1 MSLTRTTTSE
11 TGPFY
16 ASGSISF
23 SSLRTNFKKTSSG
36 SIKASEIR
44 RNTSGSETQ
53 PIVPD
58 STENRNSGPLSDGIS
73 ASNNLKLS
81 QFRNSIKYYDLT
93 QGSDIDLNLNI
104 AASSLWNSNLQYNI
118 EKRVYLSGTSGSTTT
133 STPAAS
139 LNATAVYNVLLIITG
154 VILGDGGSAGT
165 ETTNGG
171 NGDGKDNTPITEKS
185 RKKRRVEDVSGL
197 GTLLPSL
204 PPASKLVKPNGGN
217 SISEHMELQR
227 RLVQSKED
235 TNRAIQLRETVESS
249 AILRTGIREEKDRR
263 VSLFKELV
271 AKLGGDDSQ
280 ATSRINAY
288 KEAKDNGTIMGEE
301 TYDPLIESVAE
312 QDELIAQMT
321 LQHVTLNKEVDR
333 LLPQEKNGEDT
344 SEEIQD
350 SSAVEPEEVL
360 VKV

>member
-1 MSLTRTTTSE
+1 MTPLKAI
-11 TGPFY
+11 GG
-16 ASGSISF
+16 ASVQILKIDDLRMFCSKNGIKGS
-23 SSLRTNFKKTSSG
+23 RKAKK
-36 SIKASEIR
+36 IDVCWAICKAHE
-44 RNTSGSETQ
+44 
-53 PIVPD
+53 
-58 STENRNSGPLSDGIS
+58 
-73 ASNNLKLS
+73 A
-81 QFRNSIKYYDLT
+81 
-93 QGSDIDLNLNI
+93 
-104 AASSLWNSNLQYNI
+104 
-118 EKRVYLSGTSGSTTT
+118 YLSGDMGPYKDLIPEGSKNNMEGGEGSEGVGVT
-133 STPAAS
+133 
-139 LNATAVYNVLLIITG
+139 LL
-154 VILGDGGSAGT
+154 LDSA
-165 ETTNGG
+165 TTNGG

-271 AKLGGDDSQ
+271 AKLGGDESQ

>member
-1 MSLTRTTTSE
+1 MTPLKAI
-11 TGPFY
+11 GG
-16 ASGSISF
+16 ASVQILKIDDLRMFCSKNGIKGS
-23 SSLRTNFKKTSSG
+23 RKAKK
-36 SIKASEIR
+36 IDVCWAICKAHE
-44 RNTSGSETQ
+44 
-53 PIVPD
+53 
-58 STENRNSGPLSDGIS
+58 
-73 ASNNLKLS
+73 A
-81 QFRNSIKYYDLT
+81 
-93 QGSDIDLNLNI
+93 
-104 AASSLWNSNLQYNI
+104 
-118 EKRVYLSGTSGSTTT
+118 YLSGDMGPYKDLIPEGSKNNMEGGEGSEGVGVT
-133 STPAAS
+133 
-139 LNATAVYNVLLIITG
+139 LL
-154 VILGDGGSAGT
+154 LDSA
-165 ETTNGG
+165 TTNGG

-197 GTLLPSL
+197 GTLLPSH

-271 AKLGGDDSQ
+271 AKLGGDESQ

-350 SSAVEPEEVL
+350 GSAVEPEEVL

>member
-1 MSLTRTTTSE
+1 MTPLKAI
-11 TGPFY
+11 GG
-16 ASGSISF
+16 ASVQILKIDDLRMFCSKNGIKGS
-23 SSLRTNFKKTSSG
+23 RKAKK
-36 SIKASEIR
+36 IDVCWAICKAHE
-44 RNTSGSETQ
+44 
-53 PIVPD
+53 
-58 STENRNSGPLSDGIS
+58 
-73 ASNNLKLS
+73 A
-81 QFRNSIKYYDLT
+81 
-93 QGSDIDLNLNI
+93 
-104 AASSLWNSNLQYNI
+104 
-118 EKRVYLSGTSGSTTT
+118 YLSGDMGPYKDLIPEGSKNNMEGGEDNEGVGG
-133 STPAAS
+133 A
-139 LNATAVYNVLLIITG
+139 LL
-154 VILGDGGSAGT
+154 LDSA
-165 ETTNGG
+165 TTNGG

-204 PPASKLVKPNGGN
+204 PPATSIKFDKPSGGN

-235 TNRAIQLRETVESS
+235 TNRAIQLRETVESA

-271 AKLGGDDSQ
+271 AKLGGDESQ

>member
-1 MSLTRTTTSE
+1 MTPLKAI
-11 TGPFY
+11 GG
-16 ASGSISF
+16 ASVQILKIDDLRMFCSKNGIKGS
-23 SSLRTNFKKTSSG
+23 RKAKK
-36 SIKASEIR
+36 IDVCWAICKAHE
-44 RNTSGSETQ
+44 
-53 PIVPD
+53 
-58 STENRNSGPLSDGIS
+58 
-73 ASNNLKLS
+73 A
-81 QFRNSIKYYDLT
+81 
-93 QGSDIDLNLNI
+93 
-104 AASSLWNSNLQYNI
+104 
-118 EKRVYLSGTSGSTTT
+118 YLSGDMGPYKDLIPEGSKNNMEGGEGSEGVGVT
-133 STPAAS
+133 
-139 LNATAVYNVLLIITG
+139 LL
-154 VILGDGGSAGT
+154 LDSA
-165 ETTNGG
+165 TTNGG

-235 TNRAIQLRETVESS
+235 TNRAIQLRETVESA
-249 AILRTGIREEKDRR
+249 AILRTGIQEEKDRR

-271 AKLGGDDSQ
+271 AKLGGDESQ

-333 LLPQEKNGEDT
+333 LLPQEKNGEDV

-350 SSAVEPEEVL
+350 SSAAVEPEEVL